1 MGEYTSLLM
10 GGAFLLIVF
19 IGTLI
24 YMRIK
29 EKRNAH

>member
-1 MGEYTSLLM
+1 MNNYSSLIM
-10 GGAFLLIVF
+10 GGIFGLIVF
-19 IGTLI
+19 VGTLI

>member
-1 MGEYTSLLM
+1 MGEYTSLIM
-10 GGAFLLIVF
+10 GMALLSIVF

-29 EKRNAH
+29 QKRGSH

>member
-1 MGEYTSLLM
+1 MGDYTSLVM
-10 GGAFLLIVF
+10 GGIFGLIVF

-29 EKRNAH
+29 EKRDAH

>member
-1 MGEYTSLLM
+1 MGDYTSLIM
-10 GGAFLLIVF
+10 GSVFLAIVF

-29 EKRNAH
+29 EKRSSH

>member
-1 MGEYTSLLM
+1 MGDYTSLAM
-10 GGAFLLIVF
+10 GMALLTIVF

-29 EKRNAH
+29 EKRSSH

>member
-1 MGEYTSLLM
+1 M